1 MKVQKIRLD
10 ESIFN
15 EYDFDSQDTE
25 SYDTYSLDDFDDDFG
40 EIDYDKIAKMSE
52 VPEGPK
58 PGATTGIA
66 DSIIRLINDEWEA
79 IRGYNEFIEMIK
91 ANMAVDTTDAFAKM
105 IPVIQ
110 DIVNEENRHVGQL
123 QEVLK
128 LISPNASYI
137 GDGATESHKQFNF
150 VGGKL
155 PVQMMEQVRFERNY
169 TPTNQH
175 QTENTTPNAID
186 ENCSILDVD
195 DEM

>member
-15 EYDFDSQDTE
+15 EYDFDFKDTE
-25 SYDTYSLDDFDDDFG
+25 SYDTPTLDDFDDDFG
-40 EIDYDKIAKMSE
+40 EVDYDKIAKMSE

-58 PGATTGIA
+58 PGAPTGIA

-79 IRGYNEFIEMIK
+79 IRGYNEFIEMIR
-91 ANMAVDTTDAFAKM
+91 ANMAVGTTDEFAKM
-105 IPVIQ
+105 IPVLQ

-155 PVQMMEQVRFERNY
+155 PVQMMEQVKFERNY
-169 TPTNQH
+169 TPTNQY
-175 QTENTTPNAID
+175 QTENTTPNAVD
-186 ENCSILDVD
+186 EYCSILDVD